1 MAEKGK
7 IVVDAKFVIFLI
19 ALVIIAT
26 SGSALLTNRLFANSA
41 GGLVQVKTIPEF
53 GPRVELDTVIVNLFA
68 ENSRNSR
75 YLRVKIVMELKD
87 DKAIKELDK
96 FKPILQDKIISIL
109 RDKSAEELNGG
120 DSQVKLSQEIR
131 SAFNNILP
139 GAPVISIYFVEF
151 IIS

>member
-1 MAEKGK
+1 
-7 IVVDAKFVIFLI
+7 
-19 ALVIIAT
+19 
-26 SGSALLTNRLFANSA
+26 
-41 GGLVQVKTIPEF
+41 
-53 GPRVELDTVIVNLFA
+53 
-68 ENSRNSR
+68 
-75 YLRVKIVMELKD
+75 MELKD